1 MEFSTYSQTYALN
14 NFESTKSLENI
25 RKMQKTRLPKSGIK
39 TTDEEMNPFL
49 DIPIRTFIDDFVLTW
64 HKILMKLLDNN
75 LYKLSNE
82 QMKLEWW
89 DRLFIIIIK
98 ILNEFWQKE
107 RILYVGLG
115 LVIASFFFFFI
126 FVTY

>member
-14 NFESTKSLENI
+14 NFENTKNLEKI
-25 RKMQKTRLPKSGIK
+25 REMKETRLPKTPK
-39 TTDEEMNPFL
+39 NTDEELNPFL

-64 HKILMKLLDNN
+64 HKILMKLLDHN

-107 RILYVGLG
+107 RILYVGVG